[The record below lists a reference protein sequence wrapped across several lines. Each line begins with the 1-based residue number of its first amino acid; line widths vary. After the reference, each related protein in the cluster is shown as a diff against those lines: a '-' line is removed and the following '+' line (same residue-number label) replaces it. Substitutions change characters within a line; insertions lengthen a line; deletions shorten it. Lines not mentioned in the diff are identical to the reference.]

1 MVPFDLER
9 RVGQI
14 PPVSLFRVFALSR
27 RVSVGLETAFPLCG
41 NVVEFNLR
49 FSLEIVC
56 FHPGA
61 ACASLVARTCCSR
74 CSRARCS
81 RAARRA
87 DRCTPDGVPGAP
99 MRRTGGLLAFSRA
112 VCLELASGSWV
123 AQRDEST
130 KQTKNSFGHLV
141 SPASEHNAPPRGFAG
156 ALFWGHSRRTA
167 TLSCTFVWDFASESV
182 AASCFSA
189 ALGVFVQ
196 HFYSIPLGAKCTERW
211 PE

>member
-130 KQTKNSFGHLV
+130 KQTKKQF
-141 SPASEHNAPPRGFAG
+141 R
-156 ALFWGHSRRTA
+156 
-167 TLSCTFVWDFASESV
+167 
-182 AASCFSA
+182 
-189 ALGVFVQ
+189 
-196 HFYSIPLGAKCTERW
+196 PLGFSCVGAQRPAQRFCWRPVLGPLSAHRDAELHVCVGFCLRVRCCVVLFGCFGGLCPTLLLHSSGCQMH
-211 PE
+211 